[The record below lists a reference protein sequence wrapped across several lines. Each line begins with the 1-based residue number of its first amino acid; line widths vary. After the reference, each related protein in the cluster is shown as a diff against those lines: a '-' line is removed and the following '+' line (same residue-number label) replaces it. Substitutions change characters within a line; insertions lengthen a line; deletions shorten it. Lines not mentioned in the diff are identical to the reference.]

1 MYKIVLIRHG
11 ESDWNKKDLFTGWTD
26 VDLTALGVSQAKE
39 AGEVLRDKKYFFD
52 VCYTS
57 FLQRA
62 IKTSNIVLDEM
73 GLMWIPTIKDW
84 RLNERHY
91 GNLQGLNKKEMA
103 KKFGEEQV
111 LLWRRS
117 YDVAPPE
124 IKKNNP
130 FNQLKDPRYSFLK
143 KPVLCESLKD
153 VVLRTAPFWDKVII
167 PELKKGKKI
176 LVAASGNSL
185 RAIIKRLNNISDKDI
200 VNYNIPYATP
210 MVYELDKNFKV
221 KKWYY
226 LGDEKKIASIINEVK
241 NQGTAKK

>member
-26 VDLTALGVSQAKE
+26 VDLTPLGATQAKE
-39 AGEVLRDKKYFFD
+39 AGILLRDKKYSFD
-52 VCYTS
+52 VCYAS
-57 FLQRA
+57 FLKRA
-62 IKTSNIVLDEM
+62 IKTSNIILEEM
-73 GLMWIPTIKDW
+73 NLMWIPTIKDW

-103 KKFGEEQV
+103 EKFGEEQV
-111 LLWRRS
+111 LVWRRS
-117 YDVAPPE
+117 YDIAPPE
-124 IKKNNP
+124 IKKSNP
-130 FNQLKDPRYSFLK
+130 FNQLKDPRYAFLK

-153 VVLRTAPFWDKVII
+153 VVLRTTPFWDKVII

-176 LVAASGNSL
+176 LLAASGNSL

-200 VNYNIPYATP
+200 ANYNIPCAIP

-226 LGDEKKIASIINEVK
+226 LGDEKKISAMINAVK
-241 NQGTAKK
+241 NQGKIKK

>member
-1 MYKIVLIRHG
+1 MYKIVFVRHG
-11 ESDWNKKDLFTGWTD
+11 QSDWNKKDLFTGWTD
-26 VDLTALGVSQAKE
+26 VDLTPLGVSQAKE
-39 AGEVLRDKKYFFD
+39 AGQVLKENKYFFD

-57 FLQRA
+57 FLKRA
-62 IKTSNIVLDEM
+62 IKTANIVLEEM
-73 GLMWIPTIKDW
+73 NLMWLPMVKDW

-111 LLWRRS
+111 LIWRRS
-117 YDVAPPE
+117 YDVAPPA
-124 IKKNNP
+124 IKKDNP
-130 FNQLKDPRYSFLK
+130 FNQLKDKQYSFLK

-153 VVLRTAPFWDKVII
+153 VVIRTTPFWDKVII

-176 LVAASGNSL
+176 LIAASGNSL
-185 RAIIKRLNNISDKDI
+185 RAIIKRLNNISDKEI

-226 LGDEKKIASIINEVK
+226 LGDEKKISAMINEVK
-241 NQGTAKK
+241 NQGKAKK